1 MVGACWKL
9 GGLGESC
16 PVVCGG
22 LVDAPLSVALGS
34 STEVVEALALR
45 AGLSTPRPTAAFDR
59 TCEARPESSYR
70 TALFLYFPEVE
81 IWDCFPGE
89 SLEAI
94 APVFR
99 AGCACLPPPAP
110 GAPAPPPSAPA
121 WYSGYCNSVGC
132 AATASLV
139 VGFTLALCLVF
150 VLRYCRQDRG
160 SYYSGYRGYRGSSFD
175 DHYGRGNSYN
185 GYYQRL
191 PGMCSRHCFELS
203 FQLQR
208 LCRWLSYQLQRCMW
222 CVTSCW
228 CCRRR
233 DDYLYPYGGDYGGG
247 GYYGD
252 SWKSAVS
259 SPRGGQV
266 RTSPN
271 GALGYG
277 GGGGEWQRRPRLS
290 ELDGSTGYL
299 YPGSYPGSARR
310 LRGDDFVRN
319 KFDESYLSAPSTP
332 HRPLSALTPRRYSG
346 GYSSDPA
353 IGGRPFTVADVHAAF
368 DRFDTNRSDRLDY
381 KELRTA
387 LSSFGLSV
395 DSTEARAILQQYDG
409 DGNGLLDIDEFRR
422 LVERLYDLNGLD
434 RSRAGAVT
442 SPAVAAA
449 GLDGGGV
456 YGACVGIGAAPRPA
470 SMGAAAGF
478 SSSGGGGMGASSRW
492 SESEVRAAFD
502 RFDTNRSGRLDY
514 KELRKALNALGGLSV
529 DGQEATAILQQ
540 YDGDG
545 NGLLDIDEFRRLVER
560 LSALGALPSA
570 PPPSTGS
577 GGSRVPGRAFR
588 ASSLATPTRNLASFE
603 ERSMPEL
610 GQRGCAAAN
619 QPRSVGGGTIWG
631 GAGPPPPGKEKPPSQ
646 IFFPPASRAN
656 GVLNNL
662 Y

>member
-110 GAPAPPPSAPA
+110 GAPAPPPSAPV

-247 GYYGD
+247 GYYGN

-353 IGGRPFTVADVHAAF
+353 IRGRPFTVADVHAAF
-368 DRFDTNRSDRLDY
+368 DRFDTNRSGRLDY

-422 LVERLYDLNGLD
+422 LVERL
-434 RSRAGAVT
+434 
-442 SPAVAAA
+442 
-449 GLDGGGV
+449 
-456 YGACVGIGAAPRPA
+456 
-470 SMGAAAGF
+470 
-478 SSSGGGGMGASSRW
+478 
-492 SESEVRAAFD
+492 
-502 RFDTNRSGRLDY
+502 
-514 KELRKALNALGGLSV
+514 
-529 DGQEATAILQQ
+529 
-540 YDGDG
+540 
-545 NGLLDIDEFRRLVER
+545 
-560 LSALGALPSA
+560 SALGALPSA

-577 GGSRVPGRAFR
+577 GGSRVLGRAFR

-603 ERSMPEL
+603 ECSMPEL